1 MLQYILYSYHLYF
14 SNFEFANVNIVM
26 FFSLIKDSNLFCRSW
41 LFLTLTI
48 QQSQFMHKKSLTHLC
63 IKLMFFLMVPGAG
76 LEPAWHGHTP
86 LKRTRLPVSPR
97 PQRLCNYIITI
108 IIFQVLIYKTI
119 IKISNWAILNSK
131 YEELSCFYWILFN
144 LILI

>member
-1 MLQYILYSYHLYF
+1 MS
-14 SNFEFANVNIVM
+14 IV
-26 FFSLIKDSNLFCRSW
+26 SKEYQKQVKKTAKNRQKKEKKNKEKIKKGIKKSIKTKKNNKRK
-41 LFLTLTI
+41 
-48 QQSQFMHKKSLTHLC
+48 HKKSLKIGNFA
-63 IKLMFFLMVPGAG
+63 IKWCG
-76 LEPAWHGHTP
+76 LWDLNSHEVNHTP

>member
-1 MLQYILYSYHLYF
+1 MTFQIHKFLY
-14 SNFEFANVNIVM
+14 
-26 FFSLIKDSNLFCRSW
+26 
-41 LFLTLTI
+41 
-48 QQSQFMHKKSLTHLC
+48 KKSYKSPMNSFSMYQSSWVRTNGRNWTLAK
-63 IKLMFFLMVPGAG
+63 IKKFDTFLLYQTNAFLMVRSAG